1 MLAGR
6 KRGGSGGKK
15 AASVIVDDETDIDP
29 TTMKAL
35 DSLDLTSGER
45 RATTITGARTAR
57 LDSKSGVDSVPKTWP
72 DYERLYATGD
82 INIEDPPFPPLAGRG
97 ITAAFPSGYDSQLAG
112 ATPLTA
118 THFRAPLHL
127 SPMTPI
133 RESLVA
139 KLDLLGERV
148 GATPPSSSYN
158 VPVPPS
164 PFISPPSPLISSPSP
179 FISSPSPFA
188 APPASPSSPATSS
201 FAASTSAS
209 DSFVSALSRTRRS
222 SEASTASSVS
232 GWSRTPTSATTLQHL
247 SKSRSAGL
255 VFPSRTSLTPSPSL
269 LSVPHHPDTLAQSVS
284 SFAMASPA
292 TLAGIS
298 LQNHPSLVDILARA
312 LSPPPP
318 ARIPFSPVPK
328 AAVVTLFPSQA
339 RSTDAALVVLASVGL
354 PPSAQ
359 SIPLAQ
365 ALCAHALLNG
375 ERGLVVMDAERDW
388 RFRGN
393 GLVQDGF
400 DAREPG
406 GGIRFYAAMPI
417 FAPSLPSTAS
427 FEEQA
432 GGRIAIG
439 TVALL
444 DDEPRLTRWSAG
456 EKAALRTLAGKITNE
471 IEHFLAERDACSSG
485 RGSVSSSVAPSVQG
499 GASSTLSVS
508 NKPSFDRGSW
518 KGQLGAG
525 TGDRGR
531 DERIDED
538 ELEVMAEG
546 ASPALAGPSGPSG
559 ILAPAC
565 ARLAAALNIPLVYLI
580 SLDLSACAPSPSLEG
595 APSLALLAAHNL
607 PDGASST
614 TFDPALHLRALRAPE
629 GGLLYKDTSSSS
641 GYGQQANVFGSG
653 LLFPVAEDED
663 RQKGWVLAGYTT
675 DRDRRWGRQDM
686 VEFQRVSAEMREVLG
701 V

>member
-1 MLAGR
+1 
-6 KRGGSGGKK
+6 
-15 AASVIVDDETDIDP
+15 
-29 TTMKAL
+29 MKAL

-485 RGSVSSSVAPSVQG
+485 RGSLERPTRRWHRRVRSAERIS
-499 GASSTLSVS
+499 
-508 NKPSFDRGSW
+508 
-518 KGQLGAG
+518 
-525 TGDRGR
+525 RGR